1 MDSFRLSD
9 LVIEWVDGSIRVYYS
24 GMVIARLE
32 YEDTA
37 QVRWIWTD
45 PGFRRNGVAK
55 MMLAE
60 VERRT
65 GKIAHPLPPVSECAR
80 GLFR

>member
-1 MDSFRLSD
+1 MKITLTDTST
-9 LVIEWVDGSIRVYYS
+9 EWTAGSVRVFYHREL
-24 GMVIARLE
+24 IARLE

-37 QVRWIWTD
+37 QIRWIWVE
-45 PGFRRNGVAK
+45 PRFRRNGVAK

-65 GKIAHPLPPVSECAR
+65 GKIAHPLPPVNECAR